1 MGKVD
6 SVNNAENLKTKTVN
20 SMIWKFLERICAK
33 MVSLIVSIFLARILF
48 PEDYSV
54 VSIVFIFIEFADVFI
69 NGGLNLSLIQKK
81 DSDVVDYSTVLYTN
95 IIIATVF
102 YIALFFC
109 APLIANLYG
118 SQLLIPVL
126 RVMGVLLFINAFKSI
141 ICAYVSNNMDFK
153 KFFLATIIGTVISG
167 VVGIVLAK
175 LGFGVWALVAQ
186 QLTNSFID
194 SVLLFF
200 SNKLRFKLV
209 FSFSKLKGHF
219 KYGWKLFVSSI
230 ISTVYNES
238 RPLIVGIKYTPT
250 DLAYYNK
257 GNQYPNLINST
268 VNSTMASVMFPALSK
283 LNKDPKAVLAGT
295 RRYIKCSSFIMFPIM
310 MGFAM
315 VASNFVEIVL
325 TSKWLPIVPYLQ
337 IFCFCHMFNLVQVGN
352 GQAINAM
359 GRTDITLI
367 LEIIKKSSYAIVIIV
382 FVFVSTSPIVFA
394 FSNILCTLIATA
406 VNTIPNRKLLGYRYR
421 LQIVDLLNNLFST
434 AVMCVAVY
442 FVGYIAINK
451 LLLLII
457 QILVGALVYV
467 GVNVLI
473 KNENLVYFYNIL
485 KSMIKRK
492 KKQA

>member
-1 MGKVD
+1 MD
-6 SVNNAENLKTKTVN
+6 NLKTKTVN
-20 SMIWKFLERICAK
+20 SIIWKLLERVCAK
-33 MVSLIVSIFLARILF
+33 VVSVVVAIILARILF

-81 DSDVVDYSTVLYTN
+81 DSDVVDYSTVLYAN

-102 YIALFFC
+102 YIAIFFC

-118 SQLLIPVL
+118 NQLLIPVL

-141 ICAYVSNNMDFK
+141 LCAYVSNNMDFK
-153 KFFLATIIGTVISG
+153 KFFIATIIGTVISG

-200 SNKLRFKLV
+200 SNKLRFKLA
-209 FSFSKLKGHF
+209 FSFAKLKIHLKF
-219 KYGWKLFVSSI
+219 GWKLFASSLI
-230 ISTVYNES
+230 NTVYNES

-257 GNQYPNLINST
+257 GNQYPNVINST

-283 LNKDPKAVLAGT
+283 LNKDPKAVLSAT
-295 RRYIKCSSFIMFPIM
+295 RRYIKCASFIIFPLM
-310 MGFAM
+310 MGFAV
-315 VASNFVEIVL
+315 VATSFVEVVL

-337 IFCFCHMFNLVQVGN
+337 IFCIYYMFYLVHVGN

-359 GRTDITLI
+359 GRTDVTLI
-367 LEIIKKSSYAIVIIV
+367 TEIIQKVLFTIVIVVFIFVSPSPIIFALSNIACMIVTTVTKAISSKIV
-382 FVFVSTSPIVFA
+382 F
-394 FSNILCTLIATA
+394 
-406 VNTIPNRKLLGYRYR
+406 GYNYWI
-421 LQIVDLLNNLFST
+421 QVVDVLKNLFTSL
-434 AVMCVAVY
+434 VMCVAVY

-467 GVNVLI
+467 GVNALI

-485 KSMIKRK
+485 KGMIKRK